1 MDDVRI
7 GKEMYQKAI
16 DFMDYRYGIN
26 KSGGVA
32 VLRIETGEYLI
43 SVWDEEIN
51 ESAYLC
57 AEVGAICEAHKLN
70 KKVTHSLCVCRQN
83 DGEDSKILSP
93 CGICQE
99 RLFYWG
105 NDVKCAI
112 TNDSNDIIFKSLK
125 ELQPYYWNK

>member
-1 MDDVRI
+1 MI
-7 GKEMYQKAI
+7 
-16 DFMDYRYGIN
+16 
-26 KSGGVA
+26 
-32 VLRIETGEYLI
+32 YLSIYELHKKYNI
-43 SVWDEEIN
+43 SVHRTTELLGIN

-70 KKVTHSLCVCRQN
+70 KKVTHSLCVCRLN